1 MARAHSQELKSS
13 GDAAERLTARY
24 APYVIG
30 AHGPHFIGRY
40 YRCKG
45 YNIKIFNHSHV
56 LIKYSK

>member
-1 MARAHSQELKSS
+1 MARARSQELKSL

-40 YRCKG
+40 YRYKG
-45 YNIKIFNHSHV
+45 YRI
-56 LIKYSK
+56 